1 MSEYNIQMNKYNA
14 LNAGYDQL
22 YPATKIANVDGL
34 DTALQNKAPAGY
46 GGFGEALPYITAGN
60 DDVDGSKFD
69 ALIEAKFATLSNN
82 TTLQLKFD
90 CYPAVSGSVF
100 FGTLWKYSANYG
112 VLTGWSYDGSIIRK
126 VKIGGAWLPF
136 EWVNP
141 PMLLGVEYRTTERHQ
156 GMPVYKKLVYFG
168 VLSQDEKLVSVSVA
182 NIDKLLRIDAYDI
195 GLEGSSGQTG
205 IIPMVRPG
213 FYINFGGWKTPN
225 NVVLASNSNWSAITN
240 WEAYAILSYTKT
252 TD

>member
-1 MSEYNIQMNKYNA
+1 MANNQITPFQ
-14 LNAGYDQL
+14 LTDQF
-22 YPATKIANVDGL
+22 TMDNFNQRINETN
-34 DTALQNKAPAGY
+34 TALQNKAPAGY
-46 GGFGEALPYITAGN
+46 GLGSI
-60 DDVDGSKFD
+60 SKFISSSD
-69 ALIEAKFATLSNN
+69 DLN
-82 TTLQLKFD
+82 D
-90 CYPAVSGSVF
+90 VV
-100 FGTLWKYSANYG
+100 
-112 VLTGWSYDGSIIRK
+112 YDGWYYFDAPPINAPLLDGVNAVGYSSMLVSNRDPSLYVTQEIFCYATWEAFNCVLRRCRINGEWRP
-126 VKIGGAWLPF
+126 W

-141 PMLLGVEYRTTERHQ
+141 PMMTDIEYRTTDRHQ